1 MLTIWQIA
9 LIHFAIYFGQYFIIA
24 TTLNF
29 QYGNAGIPNMSINL
43 SVACGAYVITS
54 IVTRICMWLL
64 TMGGVAFKLNWVY
77 DNPYNVSLISAF
89 LNDRPLLGFSLFMLS
104 LALALVF
111 GNLLGWG
118 LASISG
124 KMRASTLMILLYVLA
139 QAGDV
144 IVANQSWIAGGT
156 HQAFIPNFLSWY
168 PGDDFLIVAVTTIL
182 VGMLCYFVV
191 RAIQNSPFGRLARAV
206 RENEWTVMS
215 MGKDVV
221 RIRRGVMA
229 FSSGILAVTGV
240 LLAMYYRFVEHRMF
254 DQVSYTIWPWLM
266 ITLGGI
272 GNNTGSLIGV
282 IVCVGILKTISTFN
296 LFYGGVIASSG
307 MAGLFITFEEVALSV
322 VLLAFLIY
330 KPFGLIPEKRLHIPG
345 IDYRKYLRKNPS
357 SERANSNQ

>member
-1 MLTIWQIA
+1 MLTIWQIVV
-9 LIHFAIYFGQYFIIA
+9 INFAIFFGHYVIVA

-29 QYGNAGIPNMSINL
+29 QYGNAGIPNMSNNL

-64 TMGGVAFKLNWVY
+64 GMAGVAFRLNWVY
-77 DNPYNVSLISAF
+77 DNPYNVSMISAF
-89 LNDRPLLGFSLFMLS
+89 LETSPLLGFSLFLLS

-111 GNLLGWG
+111 GNLLGWV

-124 KMRASTLMILLYVLA
+124 RMRASTLMVLLYVVA

-144 IVANQSWIAGGT
+144 LVANESWIAGGS
-156 HQAFIPNFLSWY
+156 QGAFIPNFLSWY
-168 PGDDFLIVAVTTIL
+168 PREDFLIVAVTTML
-182 VGMLCYFVV
+182 VGLLCYFVV

-215 MGKDVV
+215 MGKDVG

-229 FSSGILAVTGV
+229 FSSGMMAVTGV
-240 LLAMYYRFVEHRMF
+240 LIALYYRYVEYGMF

-266 ITLGGI
+266 ITIGGI
-272 GNNTGSLIGV
+272 GNNAGSLVGV
-282 IVCVGILKTISTFN
+282 IFCVGILKAISTFN

-307 MAGLFITFEEVALSV
+307 KAGLLITFEEMMLSMI
-322 VLLAFLIY
+322 LLAFLIY
-330 KPFGLIPEKRLHIPG
+330 KPNGLLPEKRLHIPG
-345 IDYRKYLRKNPS
+345 IDYRRYLMENPS
-357 SERANSNQ
+357 PDDEQSN

>member
-1 MLTIWQIA
+1 MLTIWQIVV
-9 LIHFAIYFGQYFIIA
+9 INFAIFFGHYVIVA

-29 QYGNAGIPNMSINL
+29 QYGNAGIPNMSNNL

-64 TMGGVAFKLNWVY
+64 GMAGVAFRLNWVY
-77 DNPYNVSLISAF
+77 DNPYNVSMISAF
-89 LNDRPLLGFSLFMLS
+89 LETSPLLGFSLFLLS

-111 GNLLGWG
+111 GNLLGWV

-124 KMRASTLMILLYVLA
+124 RMRSSTLMVLLYVVA

-144 IVANQSWIAGGT
+144 IVANENWIAGGS
-156 HQAFIPNFLSWY
+156 HGAFIPNFLSWY
-168 PGDDFLIVAVTTIL
+168 PGEDFLIVAVTTMF
-182 VGMLCYFVV
+182 VGLLCFFVV
-191 RAIQNSPFGRLARAV
+191 RAIQNSPFGRLARSV

-215 MGKDVV
+215 MGKDVG

-229 FSSGILAVTGV
+229 FSSGMMAVTGV
-240 LLAMYYRFVEHRMF
+240 LIALYYRYVEYGMF

-266 ITLGGI
+266 ITIGGI
-272 GNNTGSLIGV
+272 GNNAGSLVGV

-307 MAGLFITFEEVALSV
+307 KAGLFITFEEMALSV
-322 VLLAFLIY
+322 ILLAFLIY
-330 KPFGLIPEKRLHIPG
+330 KPNGLLPEKRLQIPG
-345 IDYRKYLRKNPS
+345 IDYRRYMMDDPS
-357 SERANSNQ
+357 PGDEQSK

>member
-1 MLTIWQIA
+1 LLTIWQIA
-9 LIHFAIYFGQYFIIA
+9 VIHFAIYFGNYFIIA

-64 TMGGVAFKLNWVY
+64 GMVGVAFKLNWVY
-77 DNPYNVSLISAF
+77 DNPYNVSVISGF
-89 LNDRPLLGFSLFMLS
+89 LETSPLLGFSLFMLS

-111 GNLLGWG
+111 GNLLGWV

-124 KMRASTLMILLYVLA
+124 KMRATTLMVLLYVVA

-168 PGDDFLIVAVTTIL
+168 PGDDFLILAVTTML
-182 VGMLCYFVV
+182 VGLLCYFVI
-191 RAIQNSPFGRLARAV
+191 RAIQNSPFGRLTRAV
-206 RENEWTVMS
+206 RDNEWTVMS
-215 MGKDVV
+215 MGKDVGK
-221 RIRRGVMA
+221 IRRGVMA
-229 FSSGILAVTGV
+229 FSSGMLAVTGV

-266 ITLGGI
+266 ITMGGT
-272 GNNTGSLIGV
+272 GNNAGSLVGV

-307 MAGLFITFEEVALSV
+307 KAGLFITFEEMALSV
-322 VLLAFLIY
+322 ILLAFLIY
-330 KPFGLIPEKRLHIPG
+330 KPYGLIPEKRLRITG
-345 IDYRKYLRKNPS
+345 IDYRKYMRKKPAS
-357 SERANSNQ
+357 ARRRSE